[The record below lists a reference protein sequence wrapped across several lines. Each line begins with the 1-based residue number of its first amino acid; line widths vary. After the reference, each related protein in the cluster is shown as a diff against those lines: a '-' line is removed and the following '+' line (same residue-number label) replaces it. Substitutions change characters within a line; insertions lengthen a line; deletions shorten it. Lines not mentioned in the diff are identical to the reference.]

1 MEELFSEVSILEK
14 WWNNGVITLED
25 YLKIKSNLVDFH
37 MKNYEDGD
45 DLPF

>member
-1 MEELFSEVSILEK
+1 MGELFSELNILDR

-25 YLKIKSNLVDFH
+25 YLK
-37 MKNYEDGD
+37 KNYEDGD